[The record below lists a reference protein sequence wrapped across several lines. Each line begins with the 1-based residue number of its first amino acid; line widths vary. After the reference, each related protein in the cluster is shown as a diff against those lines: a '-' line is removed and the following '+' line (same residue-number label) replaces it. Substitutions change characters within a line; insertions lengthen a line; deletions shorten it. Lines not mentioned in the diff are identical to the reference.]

1 MMILDSI
8 TDELI
13 GKKDYKITLTG
24 YSINPEPRIDIWV
37 SLKSSEPDSREHG
50 DNIEKVLKEYLNSKE
65 MQKLVK
71 NDSYKINVYSKD
83 KKK

>member
-1 MMILDSI
+1 M
-8 TDELI
+8 
-13 GKKDYKITLTG
+13 
-24 YSINPEPRIDIWV
+24 DIWV

-50 DNIEKVLKEYLNSKE
+50 DNIEKVLKEYLNSNSKE
-65 MQKLVK
+65 MQKMVK